1 MIANEAAAR
10 LLSPTRDALGQE
22 FAMPFFKTPA
32 TIVGIVEDVRR
43 RGLDQPSRAELL
55 VPYPQMPWPFLT
67 LAVRSTQRPG
77 ELSAAVRAQL
87 QALDPEQP
95 LFDVQTMDERLAGSI
110 APRRFA
116 LLLLGVFALL
126 ALLLASVGTYG
137 VIAYLVQQRTHE
149 VGIRRALGARASHV
163 RRLFLGQGLAL
174 GLVGIAL
181 GMLGALAL
189 GETIASLLFGVAS
202 TDAATFLSVALLMT
216 LIVLAACWLPS
227 RRALGVDPLV
237 ALRHE

>member
-1 MIANEAAAR
+1 
-10 LLSPTRDALGQE
+10 
-22 FAMPFFKTPA
+22 
-32 TIVGIVEDVRR
+32 
-43 RGLDQPSRAELL
+43 
-55 VPYPQMPWPFLT
+55 
-67 LAVRSTQRPG
+67 
-77 ELSAAVRAQL
+77 VRAQL